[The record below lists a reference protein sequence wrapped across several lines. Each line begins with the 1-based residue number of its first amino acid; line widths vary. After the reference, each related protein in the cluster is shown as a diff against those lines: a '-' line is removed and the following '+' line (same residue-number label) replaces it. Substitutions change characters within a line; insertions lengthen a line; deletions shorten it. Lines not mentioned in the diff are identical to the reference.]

1 MRHTS
6 LVLLLVLF
14 SAAAFAQSVT
24 VADAMS
30 KIHPSDGASS
40 ITTAEIHAAQ
50 NEFESFQL
58 IVRGPA
64 SGVSATMGT
73 LTGPGGATIPS
84 SEIRLFREAYLNIT
98 TASNTEGGT
107 GMWPDAL
114 VPDVDDMFNEKRN
127 AFPFDVPSGQ
137 NRVIW
142 VEVHVPQGQT
152 PGTYTGSINVSG
164 TGISASVP
172 VTLLV
177 WNFSLPSTSNL
188 ASTFGMSWDGACV
201 AHFGSYDACGGD
213 AGVERMHLLYA
224 RFMLNHRLTAD
235 VVYTGPTSCTGSS
248 CDWTHFDST
257 YGALFDG
264 TDSSLRLPGAK
275 QTTIR
280 FIWTGTSDHYTAWAQ
295 HFRAK
300 GWFDRTYDYTCDEPP
315 ATCAWTDIPNRA
327 AIVHGADPQFRT
339 LVTTTINEANTNGVT
354 SSINILSPV
363 VNFMDDKAGNSQF
376 TGNQRSNYNSYL
388 SSNSNNKLFWYQSCM
403 SHSCG
408 GVGGDYFS
416 GWPSVMVDDSS
427 SQTRAQGMLSW
438 MYGVS
443 GMLYY
448 ETLLHLDTAWSTVYD
463 SSFGGNGDGTL
474 LYPGKPSII
483 GGTDDIPV
491 ASIRLKMLR
500 EGLEDYEYMKL
511 VSDLGD
517 PGFAQSTGQALYP
530 NVYSSNQP
538 SSSIYN
544 AREQLAQRIL
554 QLNGGGTSTTVNM
567 TAPAN
572 GSTVSGTIT
581 LSATA
586 SDPGGIAGVTF
597 LVDGVATG
605 SEITTAPYNAS
616 FNTTTLANGTHTF
629 AARARNTANAT
640 TTSGAVSVTVS
651 NGGGGSGQLTV
662 TSALA
667 LTPAS
672 PAVNQST
679 TATFTVKNTGTG
691 SFSVQYFLVGARDP
705 SNGNVDF
712 PASAAV
718 TLQAGQS
725 YTYSAS
731 RSFSTTGAYSAWPSY
746 FDGTNW
752 IQLATPSNFTVQ
764 TTSPGQLTVT
774 TALALSPAS
783 PGINQ
788 STTATFT
795 VQNTGGSPFSVQYFL
810 VGARDPSN
818 GNVDFPASAAVT
830 LQPGQSYSYSGSRT
844 FATSGTFTAWPS
856 YYDGT
861 NWIQLANPSNFTVQ
875 SSPPLFSDNFNR
887 TTGLGTNWSVLY
899 GSYSTNGTQ
908 AVSGTPQANGNWAKL
923 NATLGTNNY
932 SVSADMIVPAGSLD
946 SGLVAR
952 SNDST
957 NVDRTLYSAQ
967 IATDGNVYLYRRNEW
982 NWTQLASA
990 AGGIVAGT
998 SYNVKLLVSGSSPVH
1013 LEVWLN
1019 GVQKISFNDSSA
1031 SQITSGVAGIVNYDA
1046 NVKYDN
1052 YTVTTP

>member
-1 MRHTS
+1 MRHI
-6 LVLLLVLF
+6 LLFLLLALF
-14 SAAAFAQSVT
+14 PAAAFAQSVT
-24 VADAMS
+24 VADAMQ
-30 KIHPSDGASS
+30 KIHPSDGATTT
-40 ITTAEIHAAQ
+40 TTAEIHAAQ

-64 SGVSATMGT
+64 TGVSATMGT

-84 SEIRLFREAYLNIT
+84 GEIRLFREAYLNIT

-114 VPDVDDMFNEKRN
+114 VPDVDDVFNEKRN
-127 AFPFDVPSGQ
+127 AFPFDVPSGE
-137 NRVIW
+137 NRAIW

-152 PGTYTGSINVSG
+152 PGTYTGSISVSG
-164 TGISASVP
+164 SGISASVP

-201 AHFGSYDACGGD
+201 AHFGSYTACGGD
-213 AGVERMHLLYA
+213 PGVERMHLLYA

-257 YGALFDG
+257 YGSIFDG
-264 TDSSLRLPGAK
+264 TDSSVRLSGAK

-327 AIVHGADPQFRT
+327 AIVHGADSQFRT

-354 SSINILSPV
+354 SSVNILSPV

-376 TGNQRSNYNSYL
+376 TGNQRPNYNSYL

-416 GWPSVMVDDSS
+416 GWPSVMVDNSS
-427 SQTRAQGMLSW
+427 SQSRAQGMLSW

-474 LYPGKPSII
+474 LYPGKPSVI
-483 GGTDDIPV
+483 GGADDIPV

-544 AREQLAQRIL
+544 AREQLAHRIL
-554 QLNGGGTSTTVNM
+554 QLNGNGSSTTVSM

-597 LVDGVATG
+597 LVDGAATG

-629 AARARNTANAT
+629 AARARNTANTT
-640 TTSGAVSVTVS
+640 TTSAAVSVTVS
-651 NGGGGSGQLTV
+651 NTGGGQLTV
-662 TSALA
+662 TSAMA

-672 PAVNQST
+672 PAINQST

-691 SFSVQYFLVGARDP
+691 PFSVQYFLIGARDP
-705 SNGNVDF
+705 SNANVDF

-731 RSFSTTGAYSAWPSY
+731 R
-746 FDGTNW
+746 
-752 IQLATPSNFTVQ
+752 
-764 TTSPGQLTVT
+764 
-774 TALALSPAS
+774 
-783 PGINQ
+783 
-788 STTATFT
+788 
-795 VQNTGGSPFSVQYFL
+795 
-810 VGARDPSN
+810 
-818 GNVDFPASAAVT
+818 
-830 LQPGQSYSYSGSRT
+830 T
-844 FATSGTFTAWPS
+844 FATSGTYSAWPA

-861 NWIQLANPSNFTVQ
+861 NWIQLAAPSNFTVQ

-908 AVSGTPQANGNWAKL
+908 AVSGTPPTNGNWVKL

-967 IATDGNVYLYRRNEW
+967 IATDGNAYLYRRNEW
-982 NWTQLASA
+982 NWTLLAST

-998 SYNVKLLVSGSSPVH
+998 SYNVKLLVSGSNPVH

-1019 GVQKISFNDSSA
+1019 GTQKISFNDNST
-1031 SQITSGVAGIVNYDA
+1031 SQITTGVAGMENYDA

-1052 YTVTTP
+1052 FTVTTP

>member
-1 MRHTS
+1 MRHR
-6 LVLLLVLF
+6 LLFLLLALF
-14 SAAAFAQSVT
+14 PAVAFAQSVT

-30 KIHPSDGASS
+30 KIHPSDGATTT
-40 ITTAEIHAAQ
+40 TTAEIHAAQ

-58 IVRGPA
+58 IVSGPA
-64 SGVSATMGT
+64 TGVSATMGT

-84 SEIRLFREAYLNIT
+84 VEIRLFREAYLNIT

-114 VPDVDDMFNEKRN
+114 VPDVDDVFNEKRN
-127 AFPFDVPSGQ
+127 AFPFDVPSGE

-152 PGTYTGSINVSG
+152 PGTYTGSISVSG

-201 AHFGSYDACGGD
+201 AHFGSYTACGGD

-235 VVYTGPTSCTGSS
+235 VVYTGPTSCTGST

-257 YGALFDG
+257 YGSLFDG
-264 TDSSLRLPGAK
+264 TDGSVRLPGAK
-275 QTTIR
+275 QTSIR
-280 FIWTGTSDHYTAWAQ
+280 FIWTSTSDHYTAWAQ

-315 ATCAWTDIPNRA
+315 ATCAWTDIPTRA
-327 AIVHGADPQFRT
+327 AMVHGADAQFRT

-376 TGNQRSNYNSYL
+376 TGNQRPNYNSFL
-388 SSNSNNKLFWYQSCM
+388 SSNSNNKLWWYQSCM

-474 LYPGKPSII
+474 LYPGKPSVI

-554 QLNGGGTSTTVNM
+554 QLNGSGGSTTVSM

-572 GSTVSGTIT
+572 GATVSGTIT

-597 LVDGVATG
+597 LVDGAATG
-605 SEITTAPYNAS
+605 TEITTAPYNAS
-616 FNTTTLANGTHTF
+616 FDTTTLANGTHTF
-629 AARARNTANAT
+629 AARARNTANVT

-651 NGGGGSGQLTV
+651 NSTGVGQLTV
-662 TSALA
+662 TSAMA

-691 SFSVQYFLVGARDP
+691 
-705 SNGNVDF
+705 
-712 PASAAV
+712 
-718 TLQAGQS
+718 
-725 YTYSAS
+725 
-731 RSFSTTGAYSAWPSY
+731 
-746 FDGTNW
+746 
-752 IQLATPSNFTVQ
+752 
-764 TTSPGQLTVT
+764 
-774 TALALSPAS
+774 
-783 PGINQ
+783 
-788 STTATFT
+788 
-795 VQNTGGSPFSVQYFL
+795 PFSVQYFL
-810 VGARDPSN
+810 VGARNPSN
-818 GNVDFPASAAVT
+818 ANVDFPASAAVT
-830 LQPGQSYSYSGSRT
+830 LQPGQSYTYSASRT
-844 FATSGTFTAWPS
+844 FATSGTYSAWPA

-861 NWIQLANPSNFTVQ
+861 NWIQLATPSNFTVQ

-887 TTGLGTNWSVLY
+887 TTGLGANWSVLY

-908 AVSGTPQANGNWAKL
+908 AVSGTPPINGNWAKL
-923 NATLGTNNY
+923 NATLGTNDY

-952 SNDST
+952 SNDSA
-957 NVDRTLYSAQ
+957 NVDRTLYAAQ

-982 NWTQLASA
+982 NWTLLASA

-998 SYNVKLLVSGSSPVH
+998 SYNVKLLVSGSNPVH

-1019 GVQKISFNDSSA
+1019 GVQKISFNDSST
-1031 SQITSGVAGIVNYDA
+1031 SQITTGVAGMENYDA

-1052 YTVTTP
+1052 FTVTTP